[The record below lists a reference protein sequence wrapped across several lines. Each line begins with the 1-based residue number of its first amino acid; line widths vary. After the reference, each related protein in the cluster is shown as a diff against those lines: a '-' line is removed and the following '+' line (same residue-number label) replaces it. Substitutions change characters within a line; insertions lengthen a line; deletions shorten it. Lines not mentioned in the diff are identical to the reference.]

1 MTNITIDGR
10 KKETL
15 IDTYNG
21 YTVIAFKNG
30 NNNYDV
36 VKYRNGLVSQLVFI
50 AESVNKETAE
60 KALNNFINKQESLQN
75 TTFKQYKLIVSI
87 DNNEVDIILD
97 SNDDLKAIKE
107 YCKLYQDK
115 NSVAILQDDK
125 GNLISIIKKTDNG
138 GVYVKNGLTAQKAF
152 NSQSIETE
160 TAKKDTKKAV
170 KKVSKKDTVKRQKNN
185 IVIDDKTLE
194 RVEEIKQKAIDNN
207 NIVMLSNTS
216 KLGVKSWSLQ
226 AYNTCPASIDDKG
239 LLVDACSGCYAT
251 YGNYR
256 FNNVKAT
263 REYNRISW
271 QDDNFVSDFVKQ
283 LDTVRY
289 FRWFDSGDLY
299 SLSLAKKIYEIMLN
313 TPHVKH
319 WLPTRI
325 YKFSKFHS
333 ILKDMQSLPNVVIR
347 LSSDDIDGSIVNSDL
362 IDTNS
367 TILPSEMI
375 SEYNGFICPAYNQG
389 GKCNDCKACYN
400 KDVKTVAYIAHGVKM
415 KSNLKKLNIVNI

>member
-1 MTNITIDGR
+1 MTNLTIDGR

-30 NNNYDV
+30 DKSYDV
-36 VKYRNGLVSQLVFI
+36 VKYRNGLVSQLVFL

-60 KALNNFINKQESLQN
+60 KALNSFINKQESLKDV
-75 TTFKQYKLIVSI
+75 TFKQYKLTVSI
-87 DNNEVDIILD
+87 DNSEVDIILD

-115 NSVAILQDDK
+115 SSVAILQDDK
-125 GNLISIIKKTDNG
+125 GNLISLIKKTNNN

-152 NSQSIETE
+152 NSQSIETV
-160 TAKKDTKKAV
+160 KKDTKKV
-170 KKVSKKDTVKRQKNN
+170 TKKDTVKRQKNN
-185 IVIDDKTLE
+185 IVIDDKTLA

-207 NIVMLSNTS
+207 NIVMLSNTA

-226 AYNTCPASIDDKG
+226 AYNTCPASIDKDG
-239 LLVDACSGCYAT
+239 LLVDACSGCYASF
-251 YGNYR
+251 GNYR
-256 FNNVKAT
+256 FSTVKAV

-271 QDDNFVSDFVKQ
+271 QDDNFVSDFIKQ

-299 SLSLAKKIYEIMLN
+299 SLGLAKKVLEIMKQ

-319 WLPTRI
+319 WLPTRMH
-325 YKFSKFHS
+325 KFNKFHD
-333 ILKDMQSLPNVVIR
+333 ILKAMQSLPNVVIR
-347 LSSDDIDGSIVNSDL
+347 LSSDDIDGSIVDSNL

-367 TILPSEMI
+367 TILPYELLSD
-375 SEYNGFICPAYNQG
+375 YNGFVCPAINQG
-389 GKCNDCKACYN
+389 GKCNDCKACYS
-400 KDVKTVAYIAHGVKM
+400 KDTKTVAYIAHGVKM